1 MADRSW
7 CRLPARFRAW
17 TLDNLT
23 VIADQQKRIKELE
36 SRLRQN
42 STNSSLPPSTDMPWT
57 TKAKPAKGQ
66 GKRKPKSKR
75 KPGGQPGH
83 ALHERPLVPPEEVDK
98 REDLRPEKCEA
109 CDRHLPRR
117 LPSVDEPRRHQVVEI
132 PEITYSTTE
141 YVQHGVVCPDCDTT
155 TYASLPHGVSPSSFG
170 PNLRAFIG
178 LLSGRYRTS
187 RREVAELL
195 HDVLGISISV
205 GAVDNTCRR
214 LSEALAGPVNE
225 VAARVKE
232 AAVVH
237 MDETGWRQKG
247 QRMWLWVVATTYVVL
262 FHIGTRS
269 KGEAI
274 DLLGPDF
281 QGKLVSDRYAVY
293 YQFEVGRRQVCWS
306 HLARD
311 FQGVVDR
318 GGAGCR
324 IGAEALAIKDEL
336 FRIWHRYTAS
346 EIQRATMER
355 QMRPVE
361 TAFGQLLVKGQN
373 SRGKRTAALCETL
386 IRLEPALF
394 LFARCDGVEPT
405 NNAAEQALRPAVI
418 WRKTC
423 FGTQSKRGS
432 EFVARMMTATMTCR
446 VQGRSLFQ
454 YLRSAVRARDRGD
467 PAPSL
472 LSEPPP
478 GILVREPKSSA
489 A

>member
-1 MADRSW
+1 
-7 CRLPARFRAW
+7 L
-17 TLDNLT
+17 
-23 VIADQQKRIKELE
+23 I
-36 SRLRQN
+36 
-42 STNSSLPPSTDMPWT
+42 
-57 TKAKPAKGQ
+57 
-66 GKRKPKSKR
+66 
-75 KPGGQPGH
+75 
-83 ALHERPLVPPEEVDK
+83 
-98 REDLRPEKCEA
+98 
-109 CDRHLPRR
+109 
-117 LPSVDEPRRHQVVEI
+117 
-132 PEITYSTTE
+132 
-141 YVQHGVVCPDCDTT
+141 
-155 TYASLPHGVSPSSFG
+155 
-170 PNLRAFIG
+170 
-178 LLSGRYRTS
+178 
-187 RREVAELL
+187 

-214 LSEALAGPVNE
+214 LSVALKEPVKE
-225 VAARVKE
+225 VAEWVKE
-232 AAVVH
+232 APVAY

-247 QRMWLWVVATTYVVL
+247 QRMWLWVVATSYAVL

-274 DLLGPDF
+274 NLLGPDF

-293 YQFEVGRRQVCWS
+293 YQFEAERRQLCWA
-306 HLARD
+306 HLSRD

-324 IGAEALAIKDEL
+324 IGDEALAIKDEL
-336 FRIWHRYTAS
+336 FRIWHRYKAS
-346 EIQRATMER
+346 EIQRPTMER
-355 QMRPVE
+355 QMHSVE
-361 TAFGQLLVKGQN
+361 AAFGALLVKGQN

-394 LFARCDGVEPT
+394 LFARSDGVEPT

-446 VQGRSLFQ
+446 VQGRSLFH
-454 YLRSAVRARDRGD
+454 YLRSAVQARDRGD

-478 GILVREPKSSA
+478 GILVREPESSA